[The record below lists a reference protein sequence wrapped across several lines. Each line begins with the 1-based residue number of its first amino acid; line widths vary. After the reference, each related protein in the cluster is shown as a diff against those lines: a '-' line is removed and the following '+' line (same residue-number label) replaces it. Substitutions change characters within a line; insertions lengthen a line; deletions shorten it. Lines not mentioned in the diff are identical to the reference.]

1 MRMWRMFFTGVLLT
15 TLVSTRPAAAEVA
28 TPQST
33 SWGLAT
39 EGPTDNIDRWVA
51 LGWATEAVDGMMI
64 VGGKFLDTTNGGQS
78 YRQPYLAAFDAGSGD
93 FLTWW
98 RPDVGGA
105 VTALETTP
113 DGGLVVGGEMDEWE
127 GATVGALQKIDPATG
142 EVWPGWNTRVYG
154 GSSIIRDLR
163 LEPDGYLYAVGSFT
177 TATDGGAPFAVN
189 GAVRMDPTT
198 GIIDRNWLPQ
208 PAGSSIWGVSVSRT
222 TNEVYLAGWFTSMNG
237 APNTRGF
244 AGVSSVDASLIH
256 DRSTIPFNTCVGCTN
271 YHRLYDVVATEYG
284 TVFVGGEQHG
294 LFILDE
300 SDDLDMQLM
309 HYTGC
314 NRAVTADC
322 SRAGGEYQEIER
334 IGDRIYATCHCW
346 GDHMTSNQ
354 VIYHSSFPSGSY
366 TGRISGIA
374 AYDPLSGQRIQ
385 SFEPYMAGT
394 AGGFAIA
401 GTTDGCVWTAGG
413 YTAVGTPGNQLA
425 GRDLVR
431 LCDEAGPG
439 PAPTPSPTPPAPTS
453 CVATVVGTTVTI
465 TWTTP
470 PLAESTIV
478 HRQVGVN
485 GTYSWRARVSSP
497 TSTFTENAPTGE
509 ITTYQVTARYPGL
522 LYSEPVTCA
531 PPIDLTAPVVDDV
544 LPPASCHATNNG
556 TAATI
561 TWTPSD
567 NATDY
572 RVYRTIDGSPNYWRG
587 LTTNTSFD
595 DTLRTSGT
603 HTYTVQARGITGVW
617 STSTECTPALTP

>member
-1 MRMWRMFFTGVLLT
+1 
-15 TLVSTRPAAAEVA
+15 
-28 TPQST
+28 
-33 SWGLAT
+33 
-39 EGPTDNIDRWVA
+39 
-51 LGWATEAVDGMMI
+51 
-64 VGGKFLDTTNGGQS
+64 
-78 YRQPYLAAFDAGSGD
+78 
-93 FLTWW
+93 
-98 RPDVGGA
+98 
-105 VTALETTP
+105 
-113 DGGLVVGGEMDEWE
+113 
-127 GATVGALQKIDPATG
+127 
-142 EVWPGWNTRVYG
+142 
-154 GSSIIRDLR
+154 
-163 LEPDGYLYAVGSFT
+163 
-177 TATDGGAPFAVN
+177 
-189 GAVRMDPTT
+189 
-198 GIIDRNWLPQ
+198 
-208 PAGSSIWGVSVSRT
+208 
-222 TNEVYLAGWFTSMNG
+222 
-237 APNTRGF
+237 
-244 AGVSSVDASLIH
+244 
-256 DRSTIPFNTCVGCTN
+256 
-271 YHRLYDVVATEYG
+271 
-284 TVFVGGEQHG
+284 
-294 LFILDE
+294 
-300 SDDLDMQLM
+300 
-309 HYTGC
+309 
-314 NRAVTADC
+314 
-322 SRAGGEYQEIER
+322 
-334 IGDRIYATCHCW
+334 
-346 GDHMTSNQ
+346 
-354 VIYHSSFPSGSY
+354 
-366 TGRISGIA
+366 ISGIA

-572 RVYRTIDGSPNYWRG
+572 RAYRTIDGSPNYWRG

-603 HTYTVQARGITGVW
+603 HPTPSKPEASPASGPPPPNAHPVSSPLLRRMTCCRRRLRRHQQRHRRHHHLDPPDVPPTTASTAPSTAHPRLARPHHQHQLRRHPPHQRHPHLHRPSPRHHRRLVHLHRMHTGAHAWPRAPDVSRDEELVELPLAVPHPPSIPLAIIASRPSKL
-617 STSTECTPALTP
+617 STSDVATSRVRPSPRSSNVSRSSDTPSGKPAKVNVCTISSPGRISWKLP